1 VNKPKSDYNIA
12 SFISNVSFFFF
23 KFDRDCQDYNSL
35 VFLLRFYRLKHCG
48 HYLRPPELEV
58 YDEPIRF
65 FNPPPEH
72 RKHEEQQ

>member
-1 VNKPKSDYNIA
+1 VDKSSFDCNIA
-12 SFISNVSFFFF
+12 SFINNVSFIFF
-23 KFDRDCQDYNSL
+23 KLDKDCQDYNSL

-48 HYLRPPELEV
+48 YYLRQPEVEV